1 MKIKIGVMGS
11 AGGKLGDDT
20 CERVYKLG
28 KEIAEHNCVVVT
40 GGCPGL
46 PLEATRGAKD
56 AGGMTVGI
64 SPGLDLEEHV
74 NRYHSPVDYIDI
86 LIFTGSGLMGRE
98 VIAVRSCDI
107 LIIVGGRSGT
117 LGEFSIAYDE
127 GKVIGVL
134 DGTGGIT
141 TEIRDIIRAIRKD
154 TGSKIV
160 FNADPAELVHELIE
174 RFRETPD
181 GKFLLNAKGEGQL
194 EN

>member
-11 AGGKLGDDT
+11 AGGELGDSIR
-20 CERVYKLG
+20 EKVYQLG
-28 KEIAEHNCVVVT
+28 KEIAEHDCVIVT

-46 PLEATRGAKD
+46 PFDATKGAKE
-56 AGGMTVGI
+56 AGGMVVGI

-74 NRYHSPVDYIDI
+74 NKYHSPVDFIDI

-127 GKVIGVL
+127 GKVIGVME
-134 DGTGGIT
+134 GTGGIT
-141 TEIRDIIRAIRKD
+141 REIRDIVRAIEKD
-154 TGSKIV
+154 TGSRIV
-160 FNADPAELVHELIE
+160 YSSEPAALVHELIK
-174 RFRETPD
+174 RFAETDD
-181 GKFLLNAKGEGQL
+181 GKLLANAKGEGQL